1 MNNENNQQHSIQQ
14 VYAYIRVS
22 TEQQSLEAQRCAVA
36 DFALRKNLIGKIEY
50 FEDTVS
56 GFKVHWRKRKIAKL
70 IEQLQP
76 GDSVVFPEISRI
88 SRKMIEILEVLEIL
102 STKKVIVYM
111 IKPDEVIDDSL
122 SSRMFVLMS
131 GLFAEFER
139 SLISQRTKEGQAA
152 ARARGKFA
160 GRPKGT
166 AETRMLDAWGEQIF
180 EWLDIGLSLVDI
192 LKLINNGREKP
203 LSYQTLLDWMD
214 FRNVPKKRD
223 KLELDIY
230 KQELKQARNDF
241 RQKMKEIKAIE
252 KTKSLESKQSH
263 SPA

>member
-1 MNNENNQQHSIQQ
+1 MNI
-14 VYAYIRVS
+14 YAYIRVS
-22 TEQQSLEAQRCAVA
+22 TEQQSLEAQRGAVA
-36 DFALRKNLIGKIEY
+36 DFALRKSKIQY

-56 GFKVHWRKRKIAKL
+56 GFKVHWRKRKLAKL
-70 IEQLQP
+70 IDQLQP

-152 ARARGKFA
+152 ARAKGHFA
-160 GRPKGT
+160 GRPKGS
-166 AETRMLDAWGEQIF
+166 AETRMLDAWGDKIF
-180 EWLDIGLSLVDI
+180 HWLSLGLLLTDI
-192 LKLINNGREKP
+192 VKLINDGREKP
-203 LSYQTLLDWMD
+203 MPLQTLLNWMD
-214 FRNVPKKRD
+214 YRGLPKKRD
-223 KLELDIY
+223 QLEQDEYKERLKEAKGKFKQAMKELKE
-230 KQELKQARNDF
+230 KQEA
-241 RQKMKEIKAIE
+241 KALMI
-252 KTKSLESKQSH
+252 
-263 SPA
+263 